1 MSDPLRQRAAELV
14 DRARTRGAIKRL
26 ASTLDADPEL
36 RAAVWAEGRRRGA
49 DLPDEAIEWPSAR
62 LLRLARAREA
72 ASQTRTNPI
81 RRDEGFVCGHCGA
94 EVSALGHTDRDHCPN
109 CLRSVHVDVVPG
121 DRDAGC
127 GGLMDPIGA
136 ELVSGQVVLHYR
148 CRRCGHPHR
157 VKAIPGSDD
166 WDAVIATS
174 AGSPPP

>member
-1 MSDPLRQRAAELV
+1 LGGRLRGADRVRVRAAAGVPDGGDMV
-14 DRARTRGAIKRL
+14 DV
-26 ASTLDADPEL
+26 DPE
-36 RAAVWAEGRRRGA
+36 AEGRRRGA